1 MTPGIGGDN
10 STGAIAMATGNWSTV
25 RVSPKVPLVPVA
37 GSNKNAT
44 LPLPC
49 VVALPGSVL
58 AIPAVA
64 VSELIPTPAGAKQG
78 PQSGKVVGGVK
89 TPSTPAS
96 STTVTLLL
104 PLFATTANPSRA
116 ITETPSGLDPT
127 ETVEPDKIGAPVSKF
142 KIDTVLSALFVTTS
156 DR

>member
-1 MTPGIGGDN
+1 MIPGIGGDN
-10 STGAIAMATGNWSTV
+10 STGAIATATGNWSTV
-25 RVSPKVPLVPVA
+25 TVGPRDPPVPTACSKTKP
-37 GSNKNAT
+37 T
-44 LPLPC
+44 LPPPC
-49 VVALPGSVL
+49 DVALPGSVL

-78 PQSGKVVGGVK
+78 PQSGRVVGGVK

-96 STTVTLLL
+96 STIVALLL

-127 ETVEPDKIGAPVSKF
+127 ETVDPDKIGAPVSKF
-142 KIDTVLSALFVTTS
+142 KIDTVLSALFVTTA
-156 DR
+156 